1 MLARNGYSYL
11 HLPMIVGIIMMA
23 LGLKKVLST
32 VAGDGG
38 HTLTDPISGVPL
50 AALYGGAA
58 LYLLAHVGFKV
69 CLTGSVSRARLT
81 VVVLTPLVAGLPA
94 LATLAVLTAVL
105 VALIAYETVR
115 TGQLWDSF

>member
-1 MLARNGYSYL
+1 M
-11 HLPMIVGIIMMA
+11 V

-58 LYLLAHVGFKV
+58 LYLLAHVRLKV
-69 CLTGSVSRARLT
+69 CLTGSVNRARLT
-81 VVVLTPLVAGLPA
+81 VIALLVALTPLVAGLPA